1 MSAPKQFP
9 ADPRKAQSTPTVLML
24 GEVASGVVA
33 VCGVPQ
39 QLPGEGHVREPIT
52 FPHLR
57 HSHGVYTHP
66 NGEKYEGDWL
76 NNVKEGKGTSP
87 GPPRRSPPIHRR

>member
-1 MSAPKQFP
+1 
-9 ADPRKAQSTPTVLML
+9 ML
-24 GEVASGVVA
+24 GEVASGMVD

-39 QLPGEGHVREPIT
+39 QLPGIRAAGNT
-52 FPHLR
+52 FHHLH